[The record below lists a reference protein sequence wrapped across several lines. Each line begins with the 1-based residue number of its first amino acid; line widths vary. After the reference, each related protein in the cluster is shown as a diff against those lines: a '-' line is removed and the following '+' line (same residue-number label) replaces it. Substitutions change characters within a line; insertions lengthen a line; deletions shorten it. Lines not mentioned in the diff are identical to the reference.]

1 MSIYFIKRNDG
12 YILTNELGLPKVWES
27 SLLCEAMCAQLN
39 STSEKNDLN
48 YTFEVVISKAI

>member
-27 SLLCEAMCAQLN
+27 SLLYGTMC
-39 STSEKNDLN
+39 TTK
-48 YTFEVVISKAI
+48 